1 MPDATLTTL
10 ATPGWYGKL
19 PNLGDFASRRL
30 PDAFVRRWDRW
41 LQRGMASARSQ
52 LGERWLDAYLVAPI
66 LRFWVAPGLLGE
78 PGWAGL
84 MMPSVD
90 RVGRHFPLT
99 IAQAAVPLAAALAG
113 QPWFRALDAAA
124 RQVLD
129 VEFGVDDF
137 ERVLAEVPA
146 LDPPAAEAAAGRLA
160 ELARRRSNAAAPG
173 SLWWCDDAVADIR
186 CFAALPPTAAF
197 ASLIGGAP

>member
-1 MPDATLTTL
+1 MSEPTLIPR
-10 ATPGWYGKL
+10 AVPGWYGKL

-30 PDAFVRRWDRW
+30 PEAFVRRWDRW
-41 LQRGMASARSQ
+41 LQRGLASARAQ

-78 PGWAGL
+78 PNWAGL

-99 IAQAAVPLAAALAG
+99 IARPDVPLGAALAG
-113 QPWFRALDAAA
+113 RAWFAAMDAAL

-129 VEFGVDDF
+129 VEYSVDEL
-137 ERVLAEVPA
+137 ERTLAAVPA
-146 LDPPAAEAAAGRLA
+146 LDPSAADAGADRLADLARQHCAAGT
-160 ELARRRSNAAAPG
+160 PG
-173 SLWWCDDAVADIR
+173 SLWWCEDPGAQIR
-186 CFAALPPTAAF
+186 CFVALPPPAAF
-197 ASLIGGAP
+197 ASLIGGAR

>member
-137 ERVLAEVPA
+137 ERVLSAVPA
-146 LDPPAAEAAAGRLA
+146 LEPPPPDSAAGRLA
-160 ELARRRSNAAAPG
+160 ELARRHSNAAAPG
-173 SLWWCDDAVADIR
+173 SLWWCDDVVADSR
-186 CFAALPPTAAF
+186 SFAALPPTAAF